1 MTISKLQSYNNQVL
15 DTDDCSVAW
24 MVELIGR
31 LTLLFMNLR
40 RRIPVG
46 IGAEHT
52 FKAYKGVRRD
62 GSLLEEWI

>member
-15 DTDDCSVAW
+15 DTDDYGVAW

-46 IGAEHT
+46 IGAEHA
-52 FKAYKGVRRD
+52 FKAYKE
-62 GSLLEEWI
+62 LEGMDFF